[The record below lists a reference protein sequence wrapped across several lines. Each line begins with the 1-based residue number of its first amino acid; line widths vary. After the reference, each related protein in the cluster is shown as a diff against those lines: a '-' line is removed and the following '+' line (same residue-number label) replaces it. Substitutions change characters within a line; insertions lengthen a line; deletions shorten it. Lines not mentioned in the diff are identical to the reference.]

1 MRFQGHR
8 RRRQEDD
15 GYSNNKRSNGS
26 NTHPLKSAILISR
39 ASRSEVR
46 HLREPDS
53 RRREARGDVANPS
66 HGSAGIFSR
75 QIFPSM
81 SNAVNSPIALTG
93 HVVPTKQHRHAEVD
107 SSGPKVRFIP
117 SSEFL
122 AEFVEWRQSRMKILS
137 SKCTFDRWYEALF
150 KEQIW
155 HQWMLNGLVKSMDIP
170 SMEAWIFRSARK
182 AWIFRSARK
191 VSSKTS
197 TAPTPRSSV

>member
-39 ASRSEVR
+39 ASRSKVR

-53 RRREARGDVANPS
+53 RRREARDVARRRRESESRIRRN
-66 HGSAGIFSR
+66 IFAIDSK
-75 QIFPSM
+75 F
-81 SNAVNSPIALTG
+81 TD

>member
-1 MRFQGHR
+1 
-8 RRRQEDD
+8 
-15 GYSNNKRSNGS
+15 
-26 NTHPLKSAILISR
+26 
-39 ASRSEVR
+39 
-46 HLREPDS
+46 
-53 RRREARGDVANPS
+53 
-66 HGSAGIFSR
+66 
-75 QIFPSM
+75 M

-170 SMEAWIFRSARK
+170 SMEAWIFRSARE

-191 VSSKTS
+191 VSSKDFNGTDATVLGV
-197 TAPTPRSSV
+197 TAAAVPAIAVSILDLEV

>member
-1 MRFQGHR
+1 MSQIRDVAR
-8 RRRQEDD
+8 LAT
-15 GYSNNKRSNGS
+15 S
-26 NTHPLKSAILISR
+26 
-39 ASRSEVR
+39 
-46 HLREPDS
+46 
-53 RRREARGDVANPS
+53 RGDVANPS

-170 SMEAWIFRSARK
+170 TRNTLAHLYVNAKTPSTEKRIRSATTGLL
-182 AWIFRSARK
+182 ALHCARNAHNQCK
-191 VSSKTS
+191 YCIQI
-197 TAPTPRSSV
+197 R